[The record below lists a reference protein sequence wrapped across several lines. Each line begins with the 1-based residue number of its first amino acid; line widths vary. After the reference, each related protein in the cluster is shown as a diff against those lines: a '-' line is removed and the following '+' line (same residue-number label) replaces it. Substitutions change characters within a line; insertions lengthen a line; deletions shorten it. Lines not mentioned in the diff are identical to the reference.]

1 MSGEENRAG
10 ASLSS
15 GVSGPAVV
23 LSVGLT
29 ALASGA
35 AIFLLAALLL
45 PPAAIEN
52 DQTFFVYGL
61 LGQFLLAVGAL
72 LIMGGLVG
80 VKAAHWPV
88 VLVVLAVAGFA
99 AYGFHWPGWLLPAVN
114 NPFRPFIGQFALG
127 GLVFVFFLVVVL
139 SHRHRFWPMLWKP
152 LLVAGVVVA
161 VAIALFAW
169 LYSRKPLA

>member
-10 ASLSS
+10 ASLYS
-15 GVSGPAVV
+15 GVSGPAII
-23 LSVGLT
+23 LSAGLA
-29 ALASGA
+29 ALMSGA

-45 PPAAIEN
+45 PSAAIEN

-72 LIMGGLVG
+72 LIMVGLVG
-80 VKAAHWPV
+80 VRAVHWSI

-99 AYGFHWPGWLLPAVN
+99 AYGFHWPDWLLPAVN
-114 NPFRPFIGQFALG
+114 NPLRPFIGQFTLG
-127 GLVFVFFLVVVL
+127 GLVFVFFLVVLL

-152 LLVAGVVVA
+152 LLVAGGVVA
-161 VAIALFAW
+161 VVIALLAW
-169 LYSRKPLA
+169 LYSRKPVA